1 MAELF
6 RPGGLVCG
14 VCSVQLAFDCAVA
27 AGKSQNSSMP
37 ESINRLFLEP
47 IGSPLGRL
55 YGANAFCSMG
65 QHVGQITNLRGLPTR
80 SSLCRLPISAHVSN
94 LPPAHQPIDGL

>member
-1 MAELF
+1 
-6 RPGGLVCG
+6 
-14 VCSVQLAFDCAVA
+14 VA

-65 QHVGQITNLRGLPTR
+65 QHVGQITNLQRVANPLF
-80 SSLCRLPISAHVSN
+80 SMPIAN
-94 LPPAHQPIDGL
+94 QRAR